1 LLAACAFLIM
11 AKGRRQNKNRLNRR
25 RRAGGQRF
33 YQRGPGARKM
43 GDAAALRGIKQGVGR
58 SVAKPFGSGTLNR
71 YHPCMHDAFHHAH
84 LPLPRAVGP
93 YTVVRTTQVVTSAQQ
108 LVIIGPLYNKT
119 ADRWCD
125 LAGFG
130 FTDGN
135 KTVGDANN
143 TVLFP
148 FGSLRNN
155 SAWGAAQAT
164 PSACSLQLMNPN
176 ALQTTAGIVYI
187 GRMRTVLRPS
197 EDLSDKVNVLAN
209 RLVSYNNPRLC
220 SAAKLAFRGVQIDL
234 VPYNMNSLSNF
245 TLQSADTFTQ
255 YGASS
260 PDPNG
265 FAPAFIYN
273 PSGLN
278 LQLLVC
284 FEWRVRFDPSNP
296 AQATHVHHPPAS
308 EGMWAQ
314 AQHVAESIGNGVV
327 DIADKVAETG
337 NAVVNAMGS
346 MYGVARGVR
355 ALRGVAPA
363 LALM

>member
-1 LLAACAFLIM
+1 
-11 AKGRRQNKNRLNRR
+11 
-25 RRAGGQRF
+25 
-33 YQRGPGARKM
+33 M

-58 SVAKPFGSGTLNR
+58 SVAKPFGSTALSK

-93 YTVVRTTQVVTSAQQ
+93 YTVVRTTQIIDG
-108 LVIIGPLYNKT
+108 LRDKLLIIGPMYSKT
-119 ADRWCD
+119 ADKWCD
-125 LAGFG
+125 LAGFSLNDV
-130 FTDGN
+130 T
-135 KTVGDANN
+135 KKVGDANN
-143 TVLFP
+143 TQLHP
-148 FGSLRNN
+148 FTAMRNN
-155 SAWGAAQAT
+155 SSWNAAQVVPA
-164 PSACSLQLMNPN
+164 ACSLQVMNPN
-176 ALQTTAGIVYI
+176 ALQNTSGIVYI
-187 GRMRTVLRPS
+187 GRIRTALRPS
-197 EDLSDKVNVLAN
+197 NDLNELVSDLASQ
-209 RLVSYNNPRLC
+209 LVSYNNPRLC

-245 TLQSADTFTQ
+245 TTQSADTFTQ
-255 YGASS
+255 YGANS

-273 PSGLN
+273 PN
-278 LQLLVC
+278 AIALQYLVC

-308 EGMWAQ
+308 ESIWAQ

-355 ALRGVAPA
+355 ALRGAAPA